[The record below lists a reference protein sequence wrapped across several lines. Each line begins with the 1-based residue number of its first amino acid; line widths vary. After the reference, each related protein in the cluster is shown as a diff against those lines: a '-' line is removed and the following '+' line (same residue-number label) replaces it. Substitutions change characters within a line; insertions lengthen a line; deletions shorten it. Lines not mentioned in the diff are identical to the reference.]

1 MDFSS
6 PAAHFR
12 LQGSSVA
19 RRQNLIPSFLGLR
32 QGWRAGAQ
40 LKERKGSNFAAQL
53 SGAIVLQARKAR
65 HLQNKTLAIAI
76 WPPCRKD
83 CDFNFSPTVGSWI
96 ASVFP
101 LGCVTSILLGGY
113 LMDRVGRKR
122 AMMLMTLPFVLGW
135 LLLLLP
141 VPLGLGEDS
150 AVILLIAGRYLTGGP
165 FFLQLSRKV
174 LLEVFLT
181 LPADGRLMLQ
191 QKLIAKPCNFADEL
205 HCTLRNIFIS
215 KRLSEKRAGSN
226 KEPAGGIH
234 ATS

>member
-1 MDFSS
+1 
-6 PAAHFR
+6 
-12 LQGSSVA
+12 
-19 RRQNLIPSFLGLR
+19 
-32 QGWRAGAQ
+32 
-40 LKERKGSNFAAQL
+40 
-53 SGAIVLQARKAR
+53 
-65 HLQNKTLAIAI
+65 
-76 WPPCRKD
+76 
-83 CDFNFSPTVGSWI
+83 
-96 ASVFP
+96 
-101 LGCVTSILLGGY
+101 
-113 LMDRVGRKR
+113 
-122 AMMLMTLPFVLGW
+122 MLMTLPFVLGW